1 MDIVTD
7 HAETWSLVGAESPLA
22 GAVELHEIVLDG
34 GVMRMRV
41 LERLALTADQGVA
54 LRPGS
59 YHLMLHRLRQPLAAG
74 SRVPLVLRFQRANG
88 QSVQVEVQ
96 AVVRDL
102 AASPA
107 RATPIVSVARPCGTC
122 GTFHAPSLRENAP
135 VQSPHRRWRWI
146 PAFAGMAKSQ
156 NIIGRI
162 NRLFYLLMGSGKQ

>member
-1 MDIVTD
+1 
-7 HAETWSLVGAESPLA
+7 
-22 GAVELHEIVLDG
+22 
-34 GVMRMRV
+34 MRMRV

-107 RATPIVSVARPCGTC
+107 RATQSSALPD
-122 GTFHAPSLRENAP
+122 HAG
-135 VQSPHRRWRWI
+135 H
-146 PAFAGMAKSQ
+146 AGHSMHHH
-156 NIIGRI
+156 
-162 NRLFYLLMGSGKQ
+162 